1 MNREELKNMGVN
13 EIDDVAD
20 FLAYNT
26 EILDLDEV
34 NGMYLSTNLIYV
46 KQVLHHEINVGKKIE
61 LAIKRFVSD
70 LNRSINEKDYPFY
83 FDGHQADAA
92 IEFIE
97 LLPKTDGSKLELQ
110 PFQKLDLSVNYMVWR
125 EKINW

>member
-46 KQVLHHEINVGKKIE
+46 KQVF
-61 LAIKRFVSD
+61 AS
-70 LNRSINEKDYPFY
+70 
-83 FDGHQADAA
+83 
-92 IEFIE
+92 
-97 LLPKTDGSKLELQ
+97 
-110 PFQKLDLSVNYMVWR
+110 
-125 EKINW
+125 